1 MKIAGY
7 YIGAVEALISLNV
20 LVFLISFYNL
30 PLFIKY
36 FALFPATVARE
47 PWTLVTS
54 MFLHGGFDHILFNM
68 ISLFFFGL
76 YLGKIIGEKEL
87 LKVYF
92 AGGIFG
98 GILFAASSLFLGIG
112 NPFTP
117 AIGASGAIFAL
128 GGALAVL
135 RPRMMVYVLP
145 LPVPVPLWLSVFGLM
160 LILSFLP
167 GIAWQGHLGGLIVGA
182 LYGYFYRKKEPLAGH
197 LYGMYDRGY

>member
-1 MKIAGY
+1 MLLGLKAEVSCVFVMKIAGY

-20 LVFLISFYNL
+20 IIFLISYYNF
-30 PLFIKY
+30 PLFIRD
-36 FALFPATVARE
+36 FALFPATAASE

-54 MFLHGGFDHILFNM
+54 MFLHDGFDHILFNM

-76 YLGKIIGEKEL
+76 YLGKVIGEKEL

-92 AGGIFG
+92 VGGIFG

-112 NPFTP
+112 DPFTP

-135 RPRMMVYVLP
+135 RPNMMVYVLP
-145 LPVPVPLWLSVFGLM
+145 LPVPVPLWVSVFGLM
-160 LILSFLP
+160 FILSFLP
-167 GIAWQGHLGGLIVGA
+167 G
-182 LYGYFYRKKEPLAGH
+182 Y
-197 LYGMYDRGY
+197 